1 METINAEISVKFADS
16 KTAEIFFNALYPE
29 TLKTFTDRSKISIR
43 KEEDSLEFK
52 IDAKDVTAFR
62 ATINSY
68 LIWMRVLHSI
78 SAVVDI

>member
-43 KEEDSLEFK
+43 QED
-52 IDAKDVTAFR
+52 
-62 ATINSY
+62 NSY

-78 SAVVDI
+78 SVLVDR